1 MPGYKQLY
9 GKLYRAT
16 EKAASILRQAQEECD
31 SMIMA
36 ELDDITD
43 QNQYPF
49 LLEEEEG
56 QDSQPLSQ

>member
-1 MPGYKQLY
+1 MPDYKQLY

-36 ELDDITD
+36 ELDDTIN
-43 QNQYPF
+43 QNRYPF
-49 LLEEEEG
+49 LSEEEES
-56 QDSQPLSQ
+56 QDSQPIS

>member
-1 MPGYKQLY
+1 MPDYKQLY

-49 LLEEEEG
+49 LLEEE
-56 QDSQPLSQ
+56 